1 MTELEQLREELA
13 DLRTTHAI
21 AEENLKEMASDI
33 EFLEDQIEELE
44 NQE

>member
-1 MTELEQLREELA
+1 MDKIEDLKEELA
-13 DLRTTHAI
+13 WLRATHAT

-44 NQE
+44 NSE